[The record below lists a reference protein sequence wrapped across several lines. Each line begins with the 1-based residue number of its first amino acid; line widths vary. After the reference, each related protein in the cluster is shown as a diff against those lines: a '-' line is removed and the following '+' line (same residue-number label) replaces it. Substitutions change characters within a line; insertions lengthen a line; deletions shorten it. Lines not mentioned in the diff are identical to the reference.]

1 MPPRKRP
8 KRSGVAATASL
19 EASSAADDAG
29 APIPPSANPSKK
41 AVRGRRGGLKDMPQ
55 MPLDILMEVISSFF
69 WLSLRLMMRRHGRF
83 TDIRIHAPPRLA

>member
-1 MPPRKRP
+1 MPPRKRA
-8 KRSGVAATASL
+8 KRSGASATASL
-19 EASSAADDAG
+19 EASSTADDAG

-69 WLSLRLMMRRHGRF
+69 WLSLRLIMRRRGRF